1 MSKRGRRTKEDAKGD
16 AFERLYA
23 FLMAT
28 NQNIPPLES
37 TPLAVVEKNKIY
49 QSQEEIEEN
58 KAKEAAKEKAEFDKL
73 FAQLSSLSSKSTVES
88 ISHPEPDIVSQVP
101 VTIQIESPL
110 DDSFEKPLEKPLDVS
125 LEKPLEKPLE
135 NSSNEFDEIYEQ
147 IIRIIAMKTKM
158 VQSAPIATK
167 PIATK
172 PIVKPRVAKPIIKPH
187 VIKPIVKPIVI
198 KPVVKEIPECGACK
212 KTFATK
218 GSLMRHQ
225 QTTVSCQKWLALP
238 EEQKLPMI
246 DKPIHMIVDDY
257 LKKATTGDKP
267 FQCRFCSVIFT
278 NRGNHHKH
286 YQSALTCNR
295 MAYIEYKRLV
305 AQ

>member
-1 MSKRGRRTKEDAKGD
+1 MPKKGRKTKEDAKGD

-28 NQNIPPLES
+28 NQNLPPLEN
-37 TPLAVVEKNKIY
+37 PHLVVVEKNKI
-49 QSQEEIEEN
+49 SETQEEIEEN
-58 KAKEAAKEKAEFDKL
+58 KAKEAIKEKAEFDKL
-73 FAQLSSLSSKSTVES
+73 FAQLSSLSSKPSVENPARV
-88 ISHPEPDIVSQVP
+88 SHPSHSATLDIPHTPVNIRTEEP
-101 VTIQIESPL
+101 IER
-110 DDSFEKPLEKPLDVS
+110 PLEEPI
-125 LEKPLEKPLE
+125 ERPLENSLV

-158 VQSAPIATK
+158 VHTD
-167 PIATK
+167 T
-172 PIVKPRVAKPIIKPH
+172 PIVKRIVKPVIKRD
-187 VIKPIVKPIVI
+187 VKPIVKPIVNLI
-198 KPVVKEIPECGACK
+198 VKPIVKPIVKTIPECGACK

-218 GSLMRHQ
+218 GSLTRHQ

-238 EEQKLPMI
+238 EEQKLPII

-257 LKKATTGDKP
+257 LKQATTGDKP
-267 FQCRFCSVIFT
+267 FQCRFCSITFT

-286 YQSALTCNR
+286 YQSATTCNR

-305 AQ
+305 GQ

>member
-1 MSKRGRRTKEDAKGD
+1 MPKKGRKTKEDAKGD

-28 NQNIPPLES
+28 NQNLPPLEN
-37 TPLAVVEKNKIY
+37 PHLVVVEKNKI
-49 QSQEEIEEN
+49 SETQEEIEEN
-58 KAKEAAKEKAEFDKL
+58 KAKEAIKEKAEFDKL
-73 FAQLSSLSSKSTVES
+73 FAQLSSLSSKSSVENPARVSHPPDSTKVDIPHIPVNIRTEEPIERPFEES
-88 ISHPEPDIVSQVP
+88 IEN
-101 VTIQIESPL
+101 
-110 DDSFEKPLEKPLDVS
+110 PLEEPI
-125 LEKPLEKPLE
+125 ERPLENSLV

-158 VQSAPIATK
+158 VHTDTPIVKRIVK
-167 PIATK
+167 PVIKRDVK
-172 PIVKPRVAKPIIKPH
+172 PIVKP
-187 VIKPIVKPIVI
+187 VI
-198 KPVVKEIPECGACK
+198 KPVVKPIVKTIPECGACK

-218 GSLMRHQ
+218 GSLTRHQ

-238 EEQKLPMI
+238 EEQKLPII

-257 LKKATTGDKP
+257 LKQATTGDKP
-267 FQCRFCSVIFT
+267 FQCRFCSITFT

-286 YQSALTCNR
+286 YQSATTCNR

-305 AQ
+305 GQ

>member
-1 MSKRGRRTKEDAKGD
+1 MPKKGRKTKEDVKGD

-23 FLMAT
+23 FLMST
-28 NQNIPPLES
+28 NQNLPPLENS
-37 TPLAVVEKNKIY
+37 HLVVVEKNKI
-49 QSQEEIEEN
+49 SETQEEIEEN
-58 KAKEAAKEKAEFDKL
+58 KAKEAVKEKAEFDKL
-73 FAQLSSLSSKSTVES
+73 FAQLSSLSSKSSVENS
-88 ISHPEPDIVSQVP
+88 VPRVSYPPHNTLLDIPHVP
-101 VTIQIESPL
+101 VNIHIE
-110 DDSFEKPLEKPLDVS
+110 EPLEEPLK
-125 LEKPLEKPLE
+125 EPLEEPLKEPLE

-158 VQSAPIATK
+158 IQADTPIANPIVK
-167 PIATK
+167 PVVK
-172 PIVKPRVAKPIIKPH
+172 PIVKPV
-187 VIKPIVKPIVI
+187 VKPIVKPVVKPIV
-198 KPVVKEIPECGACK
+198 KPVVKTIPECGACK

-218 GSLMRHQ
+218 GSLTRHQ

-238 EEQKLPMI
+238 EEQKLPII

-257 LKKATTGDKP
+257 LKQATTGDKP
-267 FQCRFCSVIFT
+267 FQCRFCSITFT

-286 YQSALTCNR
+286 YQSATTCNR